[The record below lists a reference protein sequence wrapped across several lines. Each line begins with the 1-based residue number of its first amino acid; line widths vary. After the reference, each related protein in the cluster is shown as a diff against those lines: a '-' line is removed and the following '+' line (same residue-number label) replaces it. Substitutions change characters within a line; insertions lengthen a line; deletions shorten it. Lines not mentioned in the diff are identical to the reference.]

1 MIPAPGVWFLLA
13 QATFLPAYGW
23 GAFTTALTVGLV
35 SALWI
40 TLMIVTV
47 LQTTRRPM
55 PVEDMDFAIGLAGWS
70 NCVAIGLVSIT
81 I

>member
-1 MIPAPGVWFLLA
+1 
-13 QATFLPAYGW
+13 
-23 GAFTTALTVGLV
+23 VGLV

-47 LQTTRRPM
+47 LQMKRRPM

>member
-23 GAFTTALTVGLV
+23 GTFTTSLTVGLV

-47 LQTTRRPM
+47 LQMKRRPM